1 MRYYRKKNRTSF
13 FPQMMNLI
21 MNGNQSKR
29 IFVFSIFCQQF
40 SAVYLLYWCVLH
52 SKSNK
57 VPHLGNVKR
66 FCPWKQSAIRSGCI
80 NIIWQKLNNFSFK
93 EFAERII
100 SISIVRHR
108 NIMLAFIFEN
118 NFDACKYPTRSFP
131 SSSLLFFFPWSYPLY
146 LQPYL
151 SINTPPRYLYLPSL
165 PHSYII
171 VIIDKLVVELVER
184 GRGGY

>member
-1 MRYYRKKNRTSF
+1 
-13 FPQMMNLI
+13 
-21 MNGNQSKR
+21 
-29 IFVFSIFCQQF
+29 
-40 SAVYLLYWCVLH
+40 
-52 SKSNK
+52 
-57 VPHLGNVKR
+57 
-66 FCPWKQSAIRSGCI
+66 
-80 NIIWQKLNNFSFK
+80 
-93 EFAERII
+93 
-100 SISIVRHR
+100 
-108 NIMLAFIFEN
+108 MLAFIFEN

-184 GRGGY
+184 GGGVISDYSINSRVFCVIISDYIKIEFNIKRSSILEVINFLS